1 MFFLPILTMILVFR
15 IKAPVHKVMAADYC
29 HIVANFDSE
38 FLIFE
43 CKKQKRIPQDL
54 IKINSGCPFH

>member
-1 MFFLPILTMILVFR
+1 MFFLPTLTMFLVFR
-15 IKAPVHKVMAADYC
+15 IKAPVHKVTAADCC

-43 CKKQKRIPQDL
+43 CEKHKEYH
-54 IKINSGCPFH
+54 KI